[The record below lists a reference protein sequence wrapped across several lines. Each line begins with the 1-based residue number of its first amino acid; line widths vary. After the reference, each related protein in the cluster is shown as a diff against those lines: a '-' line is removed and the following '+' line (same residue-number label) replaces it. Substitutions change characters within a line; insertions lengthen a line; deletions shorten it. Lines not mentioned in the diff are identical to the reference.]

1 MYFILNKGLKFNP
14 DVNEISLINDQHN
27 SVVLSKPAT
36 RLLLTLIQNANNVV
50 TRDFL
55 LKNVWEDYGYTPS
68 NNNLYM
74 AISELR
80 KAFTSL
86 WKDIE
91 LIKTIPKVG
100 LTLEAAIDVFEI
112 KDGVSNTQLSSDTN
126 PAEKEI
132 NSETVSLVEVE
143 ELPVSDNELE
153 TYFLK
158 DKRSHVKIK
167 ALISLAIVIPSILYF
182 ISTFERKLPIG
193 VSKDEYAFKYGT
205 CDVFSHDISLGHVPD
220 KEIFKSNII
229 EKLKQYDISCI
240 NVKKNIYYQTTFGR
254 GGNKQNYF
262 IAACT
267 YIHNSDSRK
276 CETIHEFGE

>member
-1 MYFILNKGLKFNP
+1 MYFLLNKCLKFNP

-86 WKDIE
+86 WKDID
-91 LIKTIPKVG
+91 LIKTVPKVG
-100 LTLEAAIDVFEI
+100 LMLETTIDVFEK
-112 KDGVSNTQLSSDTN
+112 KDGTLKKQPSIDYS
-126 PAEKEI
+126 AEEKEI
-132 NSETVSLVEVE
+132 KSETIASVK
-143 ELPVSDNELE
+143 SDEFPISYNEMNAS
-153 TYFLK
+153 FIK

-167 ALISLAIVIPSILYF
+167 ALISLVIVIPSIIYF
-182 ISTFERKLPIG
+182 ISTFEKKLPIG
-193 VSKDEYAFKYGT
+193 ISKDEYAFKYGT
-205 CDVFSHDISLGHVPD
+205 CEVFSHDLSIGHVSD
-220 KEIFKSNII
+220 REIFKSDII
-229 EKLKQYDISCI
+229 EKLKQYDISCV
-240 NVKKNIYYQTTFGR
+240 NVKKNIYYQTSLGR
-254 GGNKQNYF
+254 GNNKESYF

>member
-1 MYFILNKGLKFNP
+1 MYFILNKCLKFNP

-50 TRDFL
+50 TRGFL

-86 WKDIE
+86 WKGID
-91 LIKTIPKVG
+91 LIKTVPKVG
-100 LTLEAAIDVFEI
+100 LMLETTVDVFE
-112 KDGVSNTQLSSDTN
+112 KKAGTLKKQPSTNSSTE
-126 PAEKEI
+126 EKEI
-132 NSETVSLVEVE
+132 KSEKIILVKSE
-143 ELPVSDNELE
+143 ESPTSFNELNPS
-153 TYFLK
+153 FLK
-158 DKRSHVKIK
+158 DTRSYLKIK
-167 ALISLAIVIPSILYF
+167 TLISLVIVITSVIYF
-182 ISTFERKLPIG
+182 ISNFEKKLPIG
-193 VSKDEYAFKYGT
+193 TSKDEYAFKYGT
-205 CDVFSHDISLGHVPD
+205 CEVFSHDLSIGSVSD
-220 KEIFKSNII
+220 KEMFKSNVI
-229 EKLKQYDISCI
+229 EKLKQYDISCV
-240 NVKKNIYYQTTFGR
+240 NVKRNIYYQTNFGR
-254 GGNKQNYF
+254 GNNKGSYL
-262 IAACT
+262 IASCT